1 MMRCQFT
8 ASRARIC
15 YNNAMQKT
23 KNVFI
28 ALKMAGVAGQSKLVG
43 VFRYLKETYGENSP
57 WEIRLVRTRV
67 ELASDVVKQA
77 IANGTDGFI
86 VSIPDTEDAVFPLTE
101 ISAPTIAMD
110 IRSPELEARQS
121 NIVFIR
127 NSSEAIGREAALF
140 LLGQGVAR
148 SYAFLH
154 SEPVMDW
161 SEARFKAFKRMLN
174 DNGIWCEELFS
185 PADAARLK
193 RPAAILAANDDRA
206 YELLKALA
214 ARHVAVPR
222 GVAVLGVDNDELF
235 CENTHP
241 RLSSVQP
248 DFEEEGWLAAKTLD
262 DMMQGR
268 AFAERT
274 LLVGVKRIVQREST
288 TEQSHAGRLVQKA
301 VAYIDRHA
309 LEGIGVNDVVKHL
322 KCSRRLAD
330 LRFRELQGR
339 TILSAITERRLDE
352 VKSRLAGT
360 KEKMDAIAS
369 ACGFKSPIYLKN
381 LFKKHFGMSMSKFRA
396 SARG

>member
-1 MMRCQFT
+1 
-8 ASRARIC
+8 
-15 YNNAMQKT
+15 MQKT

>member
-1 MMRCQFT
+1 MH
-8 ASRARIC
+8 
-15 YNNAMQKT
+15 KT

-86 VSIPDTEDAVFPLTE
+86 VSIPDTEDAVFPLTG

-110 IRSPELEARQS
+110 IHSPELEARQS

-127 NSSEAIGREAALF
+127 NSSEEIGREAALF

-262 DMMQGR
+262 DMMQSH

-339 TILSAITERRLDE
+339 TILNAITERRLDE

>member
-1 MMRCQFT
+1 MH
-8 ASRARIC
+8 
-15 YNNAMQKT
+15 KT

-67 ELASDVVKQA
+67 ELTSAVVRQA

-110 IRSPELEARQS
+110 IHSPELEARQS

-127 NSSEAIGREAALF
+127 NSSEEIGREAALF

-268 AFAERT
+268 ALAERT

-339 TILSAITERRLDE
+339 TILNAITERRLDE